1 LIFGEFPVADNV
13 GAILAHSA
21 RLSGRTLKKGHVLT
35 VDDVAALAAAGYEAL
50 TIARLE
56 DGDIPE
62 DEAAAIIAEASAGPN
77 VRVGKAFTG
86 RCNLFA
92 ECDGVIAFD
101 RSALDR
107 LNLVDEAVTIATPT
121 PYTTVT
127 AGQMIATIKII
138 PFAAPKHVVDAC
150 AAVASQSAPLIR
162 VAAFRSF
169 EVGLIMTRLPGMK
182 ERLLDSTATTVGARL
197 ERFGSHV
204 KSEIRCDH
212 DSTEVA
218 EAVRKQRA
226 DGCDMVLI
234 FGASAT
240 VDRRDTVPA
249 GVVEAGGEIDHFGM
263 PVDPGNLLFLAHHG
277 DVAVVGMPG
286 CARSPQI
293 NGFDWVLW
301 RLLAEIEIT
310 PADIM
315 VMGGDGLL
323 KETRDRAQPRRRKS
337 RTGEAKAKQPKIGA
351 IVLAAGASTRMGET
365 NKLLAN
371 VGGIPMVVR
380 AAEAAIHSRAAPVVV
395 VTGHEAERVAKAL
408 DNIDVRIAKNP
419 NFAQGMSTSLRAGLK
434 ALPEDV
440 DGVVVLLGDMPQI
453 TSEHIDRLI
462 DAFDPVERRSIVVP
476 MHGRKRGNPILWD
489 KRYIAE
495 MTAVSGDVGARYLL
509 EEHADQVCEVAIPD
523 DGVLIDVDTPE
534 RLEEITSE

>member
-1 LIFGEFPVADNV
+1 
-13 GAILAHSA
+13 
-21 RLSGRTLKKGHVLT
+21 
-35 VDDVAALAAAGYEAL
+35 
-50 TIARLE
+50 
-56 DGDIPE
+56 
-62 DEAAAIIAEASAGPN
+62 
-77 VRVGKAFTG
+77 
-86 RCNLFA
+86 
-92 ECDGVIAFD
+92 
-101 RSALDR
+101 
-107 LNLVDEAVTIATPT
+107 
-121 PYTTVT
+121 
-127 AGQMIATIKII
+127 
-138 PFAAPKHVVDAC
+138 
-150 AAVASQSAPLIR
+150 
-162 VAAFRSF
+162 
-169 EVGLIMTRLPGMK
+169 
-182 ERLLDSTATTVGARL
+182 
-197 ERFGSHV
+197 
-204 KSEIRCDH
+204 
-212 DSTEVA
+212 
-218 EAVRKQRA
+218 
-226 DGCDMVLI
+226 
-234 FGASAT
+234 
-240 VDRRDTVPA
+240 
-249 GVVEAGGEIDHFGM
+249 M